1 MPPAAA
7 PTVSHTP
14 MMQQY
19 LRIKAE
25 AGEAILFYRMGDFYE
40 MFNEDAKRAS
50 ELLGIA
56 LTKRGKSQG
65 DDIPLCGV
73 PYHAAEGYIAKLVRG
88 GHMVAVAEQVSDPKL
103 AKGKQ
108 VVERAIVRVITP
120 GTLHEEALL
129 EEKENAY
136 LVALARAAGHV
147 GLAFLDLLTGDFGA
161 LELPAE
167 RDADLRA
174 EIARLEAREVLLPES
189 AEADGLGGVL
199 DWLRATGVPVSRGA
213 TPPPAAAR
221 AHEALARRYGLQD
234 LAGLGLGD
242 FRAGVVAASLLLD
255 YAEATQRQVL
265 THVKRLRPVNP
276 IDTLVIDADTRR
288 NLELV
293 ASQREG
299 RRQGTLLAVLDRTRT
314 AMGGRLLRGWILRP
328 LQDRGEIE
336 ARHGAVERLV
346 DDTIARARLREVLGR
361 CHDLERLA
369 GRAAL
374 AACNARDLLA
384 LAGSLALL
392 PEVRKQTPPDGGLLS
407 RIQGEWDDLA
417 DLHARLAA
425 TLHRSPPLTL
435 REGGVI
441 ADGAD
446 GSVDELRRLRRDV
459 KGVLARLEEEER
471 RRTGI
476 TSLKVRYNKVFGY
489 YLEVS
494 RANFARV
501 PEDYIRKQT
510 LANAERFV
518 TPALKELEERIL
530 TADERLHALEYEIF
544 QELRG
549 AVVAQ
554 VAAIQAQARRVAT
567 VDTLASLAE
576 VAALNGYCRPRLS
589 DGIEIDIR
597 GGRHP
602 VVEVLVAAQAFVPND
617 CRLAGEERRMM
628 LLTGPNMAGKSTY
641 MRQVALICLMAH
653 MGSFVPAEAATIGR
667 IDRIFTRVGASDN
680 LAAGD
685 STFMVEM
692 KEAANILHNVTE
704 RSLILLDEIGRG
716 TATFDGISIA
726 WAIAEALLGRF
737 ATGPLTLFAT
747 HYHEMTE
754 LTETCPGAVNYNV
767 AVREWNGEVI
777 FLHRIEPG
785 CADRSYGIQVARLAG
800 LPEAVVERAGT
811 ILANLEAGEHSA
823 GGRLRITGL
832 PAAASQLDLFT
843 EPPDHPLVERLRGIE
858 VERLTPLSALNLL
871 ADLQREASRP

>member
-1 MPPAAA
+1 
-7 PTVSHTP
+7 

-73 PYHAAEGYIAKLVRG
+73 PYHAAEGYIAKLVRAG
-88 GHMVAVAEQVSDPKL
+88 LTVAVAEQVSDPKL

-108 VVERAIVRVITP
+108 VVERAIVRLVTP

-136 LVALARAAGHV
+136 LVALARAAGQV
-147 GLAFLDLLTGDFGA
+147 GLAFLDLLTGDFGT
-161 LELPAE
+161 LEVPAE

-174 EIARLEAREVLLPES
+174 ELARLEAREVLLPQS
-189 AEADGLGGVL
+189 AEADGLGGL
-199 DWLRATGVPVSRGA
+199 LEWLRAIGLPVSRGE
-213 TPPPAAAR
+213 TPSPTAAR
-221 AHEALARRYGLQD
+221 AHAALAGRYGMQD

-242 FRAGVVAASLLLD
+242 LHAGVVAANLLLD

-276 IDTLVIDADTRR
+276 LDTLVVDADTRR

-328 LQDRGEIE
+328 LQERGEIE
-336 ARHGAVERLV
+336 ARLGAVERLV
-346 DDTIARARLREVLGR
+346 EDAIARARLRDVLAR

-392 PEVRKQTPPDGGLLS
+392 PEIREQIPADGGLLS
-407 RIQGEWDDLA
+407 RLHDEWDDLA
-417 DLHARLAA
+417 ELHGHLATA
-425 TLHRSPPLTL
+425 LHPEPPLTL
-435 REGGVI
+435 REGSII

-446 GSVDELRRLRRDV
+446 PEVDELRRLRRDV

-476 TSLKVRYNKVFGY
+476 ANLKVRFNKVFGY

-494 RANFARV
+494 RANYDRV

-530 TADERLHALEYEIF
+530 TADERLHAREYELF
-544 QELRG
+544 QEVRA
-549 AVVAQ
+549 AVVAG
-554 VAAIQAQARRVAT
+554 VVRIQAQAARVAT
-567 VDTLASLAE
+567 VDTVASLAE
-576 VAALNGYCRPRLS
+576 VAALNGYCRPRLT
-589 DGIEIDIR
+589 DGVAVDIQ

-602 VVEVLVAAQAFVPND
+602 VVEALGAAQSFVPND
-617 CRLAGEERRMM
+617 CRLEGAERRMI

-641 MRQVALICLMAH
+641 MRQVALIALLAH

-667 IDRIFTRVGASDN
+667 VDRIFTRVGASDN
-680 LAAGD
+680 LASGD

-704 RSLILLDEIGRG
+704 KSLVLLDEIGRG

-800 LPEAVVERAGT
+800 LPQAVVERADA

-832 PAAASQLDLFT
+832 PAAAGESQLDLFT
-843 EPPDHPLVERLRGIE
+843 SPCDHPVVERLRGIE

-871 ADLQREASRP
+871 AELRREASRS

>member
-1 MPPAAA
+1 
-7 PTVSHTP
+7 
-14 MMQQY
+14 
-19 LRIKAE
+19 
-25 AGEAILFYRMGDFYE
+25 
-40 MFNEDAKRAS
+40 
-50 ELLGIA
+50 
-56 LTKRGKSQG
+56 
-65 DDIPLCGV
+65 
-73 PYHAAEGYIAKLVRG
+73 
-88 GHMVAVAEQVSDPKL
+88 
-103 AKGKQ
+103 
-108 VVERAIVRVITP
+108 VITP
-120 GTLHEEALL
+120 GTVREEALL

-136 LVALARAAGHV
+136 LVALARAAGQV
-147 GLAFLDLLTGDFGA
+147 GLAFLDLLTGDFGT

-167 RDADLRA
+167 READLRA
-174 EIARLEAREVLLPES
+174 EIARLEAREVVVPDA
-189 AEADGLGGVL
+189 AEADGLGGMI
-199 DWLRATGVPVSRGA
+199 DWLRAADLPVNRA
-213 TPPPAAAR
+213 AAPTAAR
-221 AHEALARRYGLQD
+221 AHEGLARRYGTQD

-242 FRAGVVAASLLLD
+242 FRAGVVAASLLLG
-255 YAEATQRQVL
+255 YAEGTQRQPL
-265 THVKRLRPVNP
+265 DHVKRLRPVNP
-276 IDTLVIDADTRR
+276 ADTLVVDADSRR

-293 ASQREG
+293 ASQRDG

-328 LQDRGEIE
+328 LQDRAAIE
-336 ARHGAVERLV
+336 ARLGAVERLV
-346 DDTIARARLREVLGR
+346 EDSIARARLREVLGR

-392 PEVRKQTPPDGGLLS
+392 PEIAAQIPEEGGLLS
-407 RIQGEWDDLA
+407 RLRGEWDDLA
-417 DLHARLAA
+417 ELTERLTTALHPE
-425 TLHRSPPLTL
+425 PPLTL
-435 REGGVI
+435 REGNLI

-446 GSVDELRRLRRDV
+446 PQVDELRNLRRDA
-459 KGVLARLEEEER
+459 KSVLARLEEAER

-476 TSLKVRYNKVFGY
+476 NSLKIRYNKVFGY

-494 RANFARV
+494 RSNFDRV

-510 LANAERFV
+510 LANAERFI

-530 TADERLHALEYEIF
+530 TADERLHALEYDLF
-544 QELRG
+544 QGLRG
-549 AVVAQ
+549 AVVDV
-554 VAAIQAQARRVAT
+554 VARVQAQARRVAT
-567 VDTLASLAE
+567 VDALASLAE
-576 VAALNGYCRPRLS
+576 VAALGGYCRPRLTEA
-589 DGIEIDIR
+589 IEVDIR

-602 VVEVLVAAQAFVPND
+602 VVEAMLTAQSFVPND
-617 CRLAGEERRMM
+617 CRLEGEERRMI

-680 LAAGD
+680 LVSGD

-704 RSLILLDEIGRG
+704 RSLLLLDEIGRG

-754 LTETCPGAVNYNV
+754 LTETCPGVVNANV
-767 AVREWNGEVI
+767 AVKEWNGEVI

-800 LPEAVVERAGT
+800 LPEGVVARADA

-832 PAAASQLDLFT
+832 PAVTRSADQLDLFT
-843 EPPDHPLVERLRGIE
+843 APAPHPVVERLREVRIE
-858 VERLTPLSALNLL
+858 NLTPLVALNLL
-871 ADLQREASRP
+871 ADLQREALEEGDG